1 MVVSNLDGN
10 FVYFAFTYSST
21 FLTAAL
27 TYCDDLKAHD
37 LALLSSSTFIT
48 CAHGNIFVGPIDL
61 LTPRS
66 SCVSGL
72 YTLCLNFNIIQKYI
86 TDDHMLTSS
95 HIFRGNIFNICIIFI
110 WFNPTYIM
118 PIFNRTILYIYRAIG
133 KTPRY
138 HKWAIIWRFISVHIV
153 DIEHYFISD
162 IIP

>member
-1 MVVSNLDGN
+1 MIGNMQQHLYPVPVIYQSPVKKLVLMVVSNLDGN

-27 TYCDDLKAHD
+27 TYCDELKSHD

-72 YTLCLNFNIIQKYI
+72 YTLCSNFNIIQKYI

-95 HIFRGNIFNICIIFI
+95 HIFQG
-110 WFNPTYIM
+110 
-118 PIFNRTILYIYRAIG
+118 
-133 KTPRY
+133 
-138 HKWAIIWRFISVHIV
+138 
-153 DIEHYFISD
+153 
-162 IIP
+162 